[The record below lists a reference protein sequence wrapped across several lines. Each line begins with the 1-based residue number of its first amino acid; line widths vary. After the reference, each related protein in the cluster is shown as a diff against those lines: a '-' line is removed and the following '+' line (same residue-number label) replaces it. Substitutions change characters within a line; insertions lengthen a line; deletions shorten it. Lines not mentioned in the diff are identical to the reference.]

1 MNEAINEIEKTLIKI
16 PNNFIGNGLDINKI
30 MGLHK
35 EVITEI
41 TKNKKC
47 YDIKTQE
54 DILKLN
60 MIIIQKLTKAG
71 TVKICIK

>member
-1 MNEAINEIEKTLIKI
+1 MNEAINEIENNVIKI
-16 PNNFIGNGLDINKI
+16 PKSFIGNGIDINKV

-35 EVITEI
+35 EVITEM
-41 TKNKKC
+41 TENKKC